1 MDSETDVD
9 QCYLCYGPASAEDP
23 FAVDPK
29 PCQCTGSIVLHKSC
43 LQQLMSRS
51 ATCSICKGTYN
62 RVYLATEDDC
72 VVKYIDKCK
81 IKYKINAVGQKDG
94 PFEIWYW
101 NQQVQGR
108 IKERC
113 TYVADKLEGTY
124 EQWYENGNRWQRY
137 SAVGGRREG
146 LYEAW
151 HMNGHLWVRC
161 NYRDGKLEG
170 LYESFHKYGRA
181 LHKYNLVN
189 GKREGLYEH
198 WHENGV
204 LAARGNY
211 VGGEMHGIYEEWH
224 ENGQMKSR
232 RTAVNG
238 QLDGWLEEWDE
249 AGQLKRKTYYIEGR
263 KTAHRGGPMHL
274 NGQESD
280 RAFDAWFR
288 GQLRGV
294 NAL

>member
-1 MDSETDVD
+1 MEDGETE

-29 PCQCTGSIVLHKSC
+29 PCQCTGSIVLHKGC

-51 ATCSICKGTYN
+51 ATCSICKSAYN
-62 RVYLATEDDC
+62 LVYLATEGEY
-72 VVKYIDKCK
+72 VVKYMIDHK
-81 IKYKINAVGQKDG
+81 IKYKINAAGQKDG

-101 NQQVQGR
+101 NEQVQGR
-108 IKERC
+108 IKQRC
-113 TYVADKLEGTY
+113 FYVADKREGLD
-124 EQWYENGNRWQRY
+124 EQWYANGNRWHRY
-137 SAVGGRREG
+137 SVVGGRREG

-151 HMNGHLWVRC
+151 HENGQLWIRC
-161 NYRDGKLEG
+161 NYMANKLEG
-170 LYESFHKYGRA
+170 LYKSFYMSGS
-181 LHKYNLVN
+181 LLYKYNLVD

-198 WHENGV
+198 WHQNGPLV
-204 LAARGNY
+204 ARGNY
-211 VGGEMHGIYEEWH
+211 VGGELHGIYEEWH
-224 ENGQMKSR
+224 ENGQLKSR

-249 AGQLKRKTYYIEGR
+249 AGQLKRKSYYIEGR
-263 KTAHRGGPMHL
+263 KTARRGGSMHL
-274 NGQESD
+274 NTRESD
-280 RAFDAWFR
+280 RAFDAWLR